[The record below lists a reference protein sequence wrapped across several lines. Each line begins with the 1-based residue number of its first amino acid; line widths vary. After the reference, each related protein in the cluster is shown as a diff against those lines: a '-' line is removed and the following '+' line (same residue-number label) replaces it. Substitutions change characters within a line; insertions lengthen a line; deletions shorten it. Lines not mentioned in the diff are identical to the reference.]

1 MKKTLGMMA
10 LGMGMGA
17 GVMYMVNKNG
27 SVSKAINKGTR
38 EVKKVAKKIN
48 NE

>member
-17 GVMYMVNKNG
+17 AGMFVFDKYKSGDLQKM
-27 SVSKAINKGTR
+27 
-38 EVKKVAKKIN
+38 VKKTEKKIDQMMN
-48 NE
+48 